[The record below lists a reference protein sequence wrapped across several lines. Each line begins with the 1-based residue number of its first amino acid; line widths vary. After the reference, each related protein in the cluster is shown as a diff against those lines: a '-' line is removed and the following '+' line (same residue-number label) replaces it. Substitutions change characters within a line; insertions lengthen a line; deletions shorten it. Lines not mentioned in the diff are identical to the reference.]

1 MDRDFLQIKVSE
13 SLIHLKENIKERWNL
28 EDYDNPNL
36 PAVFFGVYNAND
48 LKIILD
54 HNSYGIIIF
63 GGNDLQKDKVLQIFN
78 IKKDKFFTFGY
89 AWLSSFFDKYQISYK
104 EMILPI
110 KDFNAFNLTPL
121 GKNIYV
127 YVGQPE
133 KKRYDYFYFDEIIVP
148 LIDNFGEK
156 RVMWVKEDSAI
167 NIQKLIEDYYN
178 KSFVFVKPNERGGS
192 TTMWEMAHM

>member
-1 MDRDFLQIKVSE
+1 
-13 SLIHLKENIKERWNL
+13 
-28 EDYDNPNL
+28 
-36 PAVFFGVYNAND
+36 
-48 LKIILD
+48 
-54 HNSYGIIIF
+54 
-63 GGNDLQKDKVLQIFN
+63 
-78 IKKDKFFTFGY
+78 
-89 AWLSSFFDKYQISYK
+89 
-104 EMILPI
+104 MILPI

-178 KSFVFVKPNERGGS
+178 KSFVFVKPNERGRS
-192 TTMWEMAHM
+192 TTMWEMAHMGRKTIAQNQGGAPNVLEYSDLDHMIDLIYQESEKIGTIQEDIYNNIKNIFQESDEWLYLKFWL